1 MSRKDPPGT
10 TSRPTVLI
18 VGAGL
23 GGCVVAHALADTH
36 DVTVV
41 ELGVLVSDM
50 QARLKDIGVPA
61 RLDPHVGAGP
71 GGTTAL
77 WHNGLIEVSESVFD
91 ECWPFPKS
99 EMAPWYDEAYRL
111 LGGVERFLVEDA
123 GAALR
128 GKFREAGLAA
138 DQMPTM
144 FIPARRR
151 NLWETLSL
159 RDRVRFVRGEV
170 TRLEVDGGNRV
181 RQAVVATENGEQRL
195 QADLFVLAAVGL
207 GTPVLLQALADEVPL
222 PALRLAGCFY
232 EDHPMAF
239 VGLVTLRVPLYRF
252 WNYRVPR
259 AGGSLRM
266 PLVVHH
272 DGLQVSFQLRPAVKE
287 GQREKVATM
296 ITQLRNNPLNLLN
309 YFRVLRHPDD
319 LLDILSYRFGIR
331 LPTRHY
337 SLLMVAE
344 QPRTPERSVSSEVD
358 PVSAQRW
365 ITRNWQLSAAYLSTL
380 RNAITGFI
388 AGLGNIVI
396 SSRVF
401 ANWDQ
406 SLDTAAHH
414 SGTARMSASA
424 SDGVCDRNARVHG
437 MQNLFVADGSLLPGT
452 GIANTGLTIAAA
464 ALRLGHHLKAGQ
476 GD

>member
-1 MSRKDPPGT
+1 
-10 TSRPTVLI
+10 
-18 VGAGL
+18 
-23 GGCVVAHALADTH
+23 
-36 DVTVV
+36 
-41 ELGVLVSDM
+41 
-50 QARLKDIGVPA
+50 
-61 RLDPHVGAGP
+61 
-71 GGTTAL
+71 
-77 WHNGLIEVSESVFD
+77 
-91 ECWPFPKS
+91 
-99 EMAPWYDEAYRL
+99 
-111 LGGVERFLVEDA
+111 
-123 GAALR
+123 
-128 GKFREAGLAA
+128 
-138 DQMPTM
+138 
-144 FIPARRR
+144 
-151 NLWETLSL
+151 
-159 RDRVRFVRGEV
+159 
-170 TRLEVDGGNRV
+170 
-181 RQAVVATENGEQRL
+181 
-195 QADLFVLAAVGL
+195 
-207 GTPVLLQALADEVPL
+207 
-222 PALRLAGCFY
+222 
-232 EDHPMAF
+232 
-239 VGLVTLRVPLYRF
+239 
-252 WNYRVPR
+252 
-259 AGGSLRM
+259 M

-344 QPRTPERSVSSEVD
+344 QPRTPERAVSSEVD
-358 PVSAQRW
+358 PISAQRW